1 MKKWLTLENLHLLLG
16 AHIVLWL
23 NAACYGFVGDRI
35 PSSIKMGLVALWVAI
50 SLLRSKHYFS
60 TFAVTGYLMGI
71 FYFMCFLSRRS
82 EALGYFDQYGMN
94 ILYILI
100 MIAVFS
106 YYFYYGTREE
116 IKFLLIIFLLDV
128 AIITV
133 RTSIK
138 LQEMP
143 TLARIISTSSESKMG
158 ELGGNIP
165 KAIGGYGLCYELV
178 LMQPILSYILNKH
191 QTKWF
196 IKFLIYGFILFFLF
210 QAQITLAFL
219 MYPVMVLLCYT
230 HGQRNEGTIS
240 ITHLLL
246 IVATISLVVAAPA
259 LLEMIIETAESHLA
273 ERLKEVLGFL
283 TEEQVLG
290 GDTQARLELYTESLT
305 TFSNNPI
312 WGVFGRKGYGSHSTL
327 LDMLAAYGVVGL
339 TGYFGMFRPIKLTK
353 KYLRNQGTPL
363 SVIKTTHLAAIFISI
378 VNVLVG
384 VEIMLTLVVFV
395 PLAAKYFMGKDD
407 EKKEEISREVVSD

>member
-1 MKKWLTLENLHLLLG
+1 MKKWFTLENLHLLLG

-35 PSSIKMGLVALWVAI
+35 PSSIKLGLVALWFVI
-50 SLLRSKHYFS
+50 SLLRNNHFFS
-60 TFAVTGYLMGI
+60 TFAVSGYLMGI

-106 YYFYYGTREE
+106 YYFYYGTQDE
-116 IKFLLIIFLLDV
+116 IKFLLIIFLVDV

-143 TLARIISTSSESKMG
+143 TLARIISTSSEDKSMM
-158 ELGGNIP
+158 LGGNVP

-178 LMQPILSYILNKH
+178 LMQPIISYTLNKY
-191 QTKWF
+191 KVKF
-196 IKFLIYGFILFFLF
+196 IFKGLLYGFIMLFLF

-230 HGQRNEGTIS
+230 YGQQREGTIS
-240 ITHLLL
+240 VVHLLL
-246 IVATISLVVAAPA
+246 IIVTISLVVAAPT

-283 TEEQVLG
+283 TEDQTLG
-290 GDTQARLELYTESLT
+290 GDTQARLELYTKSLT
-305 TFSNNPI
+305 TFADNPV

-327 LDMLAAYGVVGL
+327 LDILAAYGVVGL
-339 TGYFGMFRPIKLTK
+339 TGYFGMFRPMQLTRKQLRTK
-353 KYLRNQGTPL
+353 KHVLRVVNMTYW
-363 SVIKTTHLAAIFISI
+363 AAIFISI
-378 VNVLVG
+378 VNVLIWN
-384 VEIMLTLVVFV
+384 EIMMTLLIVV
-395 PLAAKYFMGKDD
+395 PLATKYFVN
-407 EKKEEISREVVSD
+407 KEEVNSSEVVSNQCNA